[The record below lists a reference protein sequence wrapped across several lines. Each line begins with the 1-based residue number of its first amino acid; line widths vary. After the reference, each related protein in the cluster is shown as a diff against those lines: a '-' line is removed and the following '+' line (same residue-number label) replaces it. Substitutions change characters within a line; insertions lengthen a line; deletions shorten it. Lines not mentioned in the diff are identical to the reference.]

1 MKKRIWFSANDV
13 FYISAVSNSPAFAY
27 PDGTP
32 VIPNG
37 IAVVY
42 YQSDKA
48 KYKLPED
55 KCWIVRYGAGACAD
69 LAMQEAIARLTALY
83 GGAAP
88 QTADVQDQTTEL
100 RRLLDACNEICS
112 QGT

>member
-1 MKKRIWFSANDV
+1 MKKRVWFSANDV
-13 FYISAVSNSPAFAY
+13 FYISAVSDSPAFT
-27 PDGTP
+27 GIGGMP
-32 VIPNG
+32 VLPNG

-69 LAMQEAIARLTALY
+69 LAMQEAIDRLTTLY
-83 GGAAP
+83 GGLVPSSADVKD
-88 QTADVQDQTTEL
+88 QTAEL
-100 RRLLDACNEICS
+100 RRLLDACNDVCN
-112 QGT
+112 QRT